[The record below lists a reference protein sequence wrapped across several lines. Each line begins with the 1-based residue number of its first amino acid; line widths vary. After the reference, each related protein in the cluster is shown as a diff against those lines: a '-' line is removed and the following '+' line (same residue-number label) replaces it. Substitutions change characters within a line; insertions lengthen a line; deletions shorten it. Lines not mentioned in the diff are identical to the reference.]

1 MCAKLATE
9 YKAPPITVANFD
21 YSFFNATNATI
32 PKMYNS
38 FVKTRHSLEDI
49 LYNTF
54 FIVFCIFSLLSST
67 LMF

>member
-49 LYNTF
+49 L
-54 FIVFCIFSLLSST
+54 
-67 LMF
+67 